1 MALHL
6 DTKGTANDFIVF
18 DDALVGMELFSCLD
32 LPYPVPLSIKKD
44 LDVAAMLNRVLHE
57 QSSHVQ
63 SF

>member
-6 DTKGTANDFIVF
+6 DTEGTADDIIVF
-18 DDALVGMELFSCLD
+18 DDALVGMEFFSCLD

-44 LDVAAMLNRVLHE
+44 GDVTAILNGVLHE
-57 QSSHVQ
+57 QPTHVQ